1 MTRRIKSRINTAL
14 VLQGGGARGAYQI
27 GVLKAVAEI
36 EKVRRTPFSIISG
49 ASVGAINAAPL
60 AASSGDFQHGV
71 HHLEKLWRGLHC
83 NNIYH
88 THATAIAASSARWLC
103 SIAFGGL
110 GIGHPWALLDN
121 TPLKHLLERE
131 TNWRHLHSSIRRG
144 TLDALCITA
153 SSYAAGQAVTWFMA
167 RDSIDE
173 WKRAKRIGIR
183 TEIGTNHL
191 MASSALPFVFP
202 AVRVEEHYYGDGS
215 LRLTAPLSAPIR
227 MGADRLFIIS
237 VRDKH
242 VGPQEGKEQG
252 YPSMGEMAGH
262 ALDIMFNDNLES
274 DHERLRRINDTLSRM
289 SSRARKDMPL
299 RMIDTKMISPSR
311 DLRVVASEH
320 TDEMPN
326 SIRLLL
332 RSLGSWGKDDR
343 LVSYLLFEP
352 GYVGA
357 LIDLG
362 YKDAMDQ
369 KDDIASFLHG

>member
-49 ASVGAINAAPL
+49 ASVGAINA

-144 TLDALCITA
+144 TL
-153 SSYAAGQAVTWFMA
+153 
-167 RDSIDE
+167 
-173 WKRAKRIGIR
+173 
-183 TEIGTNHL
+183 
-191 MASSALPFVFP
+191 ALPHPVMRP
-202 AVRVEEHYYGDGS
+202 VR
-215 LRLTAPLSAPIR
+215 
-227 MGADRLFIIS
+227 
-237 VRDKH
+237 
-242 VGPQEGKEQG
+242 
-252 YPSMGEMAGH
+252 
-262 ALDIMFNDNLES
+262 
-274 DHERLRRINDTLSRM
+274 RLR
-289 SSRARKDMPL
+289 
-299 RMIDTKMISPSR
+299 
-311 DLRVVASEH
+311 
-320 TDEMPN
+320 
-326 SIRLLL
+326 
-332 RSLGSWGKDDR
+332 GSW
-343 LVSYLLFEP
+343 P
-352 GYVGA
+352 A
-357 LIDLG
+357 
-362 YKDAMDQ
+362 
-369 KDDIASFLHG
+369 IASMNGNAPSG